1 MDVYKKG
8 TWNYPTRKLGQS
20 CPRYEIRIPLTKTP
34 RTTSLVTGTI
44 APAQELL
51 WEKNP
56 LSMVNNGCGRT
67 YPYIGYYNGQSC
79 KCWF

>member
-34 RTTSLVTGTI
+34 RTTSLVSAYNSTGAGAI
-44 APAQELL
+44 VG
-51 WEKNP
+51 EKSP
-56 LSMVNNGCGRT
+56 FYG
-67 YPYIGYYNGQSC
+67 
-79 KCWF
+79 K